1 MSIEVNELEEKVL
14 QQQSKIRDL
23 EIELQILSDA
33 YDDAVEI
40 FGKDNLDEALL
51 NRLTAD
57 GLDYEYEPFQY

>member
-1 MSIEVNELEEKVL
+1 MSIEVNTPEEKVA
-14 QQQSKIRDL
+14 QQQSKICSL

-40 FGKDNLDEALL
+40 FGKDNLAKALL

>member
-40 FGKDNLDEALL
+40 FGKDNLAKALL
-51 NRLTAD
+51 NRLTT
-57 GLDYEYEPFQY
+57 GELDYEYEPFQY